1 MWTRPKRG
9 GVGVGGERKEE
20 EGVVSI
26 VVSGVARR
34 MGQGNH
40 VRAED
45 VITDWNPRDYG
56 FEPVC

>member
-9 GVGVGGERKEE
+9 GGERKEE

-34 MGQGNH
+34 VGQGNH